1 MIKKEQILDNS
12 GKVVSEGAKKF
23 KIWDDDKGYLF
34 QAKEQ
39 FVKKFS
45 DTKLSEFVTNKLE
58 YANLHILAENIFR
71 DTNMIA
77 VKSKNIARP
86 ADIPDISKL
95 IGLCERRTRQFIDRM
110 MQKGIVAKTIINT
123 EERTE
128 TQYYLNPL
136 FFMSNKY
143 LSPFLFMM
151 FREQLKPVLKDWVWK
166 ALNEAANLK
175 DLDIKIEKSDIQS
188 EPTESPI
195 LNKAKEILKQEDL

>member
-1 MIKKEQILDNS
+1 MIKREQILDNN

-23 KIWDDDKGYLF
+23 KIWDDEKGYLF

-45 DTKLSEFVTNKLE
+45 DTKLSDFVKNKLE

-77 VKSKNIARP
+77 VKTRNIARP
-86 ADIPDISKL
+86 ADMPDISML
-95 IGLCERRTRQFIDRM
+95 IGLCERRTRQFLDRTM
-110 MQKGIVAKTIINT
+110 LKGIIAKTIINT
-123 EERTE
+123 EERIE

-151 FREQLKPVLKDWVWK
+151 FREQLKPYLKEWAWQ
-166 ALNEAANLK
+166 ALNEAANLR
-175 DLDIKIEKSDIQS
+175 DIDVKALKVEPEKV
-188 EPTESPI
+188 ENPLAEKV
-195 LNKAKEILKQEDL
+195 LEILK